1 LGLFHW
7 GNQWRQ
13 ISIGNEHSKLSSAP
27 RRQPNHPSN
36 TAGSYLYN
44 NGSPLP
50 NRRIGLSGATARSS
64 LRTRSHTDLRQLSQ
78 QQCQQQVQPK
88 DIRAARLGYV
98 DKTAAL
104 KALAQ
109 YVEVPNTKLAGRYPL
124 PNLVEIIESLMENT
138 SPPMRVSR
146 KTLLDIY
153 RQSKNRA
160 AALDNPHEF
169 ATVAVG
175 FIKARLA
182 DQLVDGIRYEKIDQ
196 WYEMTQFQAE
206 IESWADYIVPS
217 TAKNGAGGT
226 HIYDGVPFE
235 KAQGREALHQATV
248 LVHGRD
254 ANRRIQSRLGNRDGE
269 PRGRGGF
276 VISRA

>member
-1 LGLFHW
+1 MGLFHW

-109 YVEVPNTKLAGRYPL
+109 YVEVPNTKDPIGDVLMAIHAGD
-124 PNLVEIIESLMENT
+124 ESLHPSSDQAKASE
-138 SPPMRVSR
+138 SEAVDAAIKKLYSGGGLSVVPGERVVDMPGSR
-146 KTLLDIY
+146 SLATPAAH
-153 RQSKNRA
+153 SK
-160 AALDNPHEF
+160 
-169 ATVAVG
+169 
-175 FIKARLA
+175 
-182 DQLVDGIRYEKIDQ
+182 
-196 WYEMTQFQAE
+196 
-206 IESWADYIVPS
+206 
-217 TAKNGAGGT
+217 
-226 HIYDGVPFE
+226 
-235 KAQGREALHQATV
+235 
-248 LVHGRD
+248 
-254 ANRRIQSRLGNRDGE
+254 RRR
-269 PRGRGGF
+269 
-276 VISRA
+276 